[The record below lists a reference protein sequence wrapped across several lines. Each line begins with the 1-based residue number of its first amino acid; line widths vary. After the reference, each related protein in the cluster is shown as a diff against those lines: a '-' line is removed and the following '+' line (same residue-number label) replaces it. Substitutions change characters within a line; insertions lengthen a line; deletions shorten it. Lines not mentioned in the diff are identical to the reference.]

1 MTPQV
6 LRGALEKKEN
16 LHRHQNNHNSSNN
29 NNSNN
34 RCKMNN
40 IRLLLRD
47 LAAPGAV
54 AGAGALAD
62 TPAVDLDIA
71 APGAA
76 AASAATVPFSAM
88 IAVVAVPT
96 SSSSRYGYRCW
107 LDAAGDV
114 VGSGYV
120 GAHAAVV
127 LDLADPS

>member
-1 MTPQV
+1 
-6 LRGALEKKEN
+6 
-16 LHRHQNNHNSSNN
+16 
-29 NNSNN
+29 
-34 RCKMNN
+34 MNN

-54 AGAGALAD
+54 ACAGAVAD
-62 TPAVDLDIA
+62 SAAVDLDIA

-76 AASAATVPFSAM
+76 AASAAAVPFSDM

-96 SSSSRYGYRCW
+96 SSSSRDGYRCW